1 LSLFSFVADLSATVD
16 IAESASQTA
25 L

>member
-1 LSLFSFVADLSATVD
+1 LSLFSFAADLSATVD